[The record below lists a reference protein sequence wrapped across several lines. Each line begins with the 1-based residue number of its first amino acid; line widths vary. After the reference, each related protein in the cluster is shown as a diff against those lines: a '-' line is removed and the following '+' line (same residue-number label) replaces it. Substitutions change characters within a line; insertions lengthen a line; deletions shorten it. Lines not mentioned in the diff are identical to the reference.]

1 MQLSL
6 LCTKHD
12 SIDLIR
18 IGDLGPLWSEDSLM
32 RLRIITEL
40 AIDPNLAHTL
50 NKFDRYAQS
59 VKFPLLLGLGT
70 ILRSG
75 PRKD

>member
-1 MQLSL
+1 
-6 LCTKHD
+6 
-12 SIDLIR
+12 
-18 IGDLGPLWSEDSLM
+18 M

-50 NKFDRYAQS
+50 NKFDRYAQP
-59 VKFPLLLGLGT
+59 VKFPLLLGFGT

-75 PRKD
+75 RRTQSVPTSCHLFKHWTKVHL